1 MAAGS
6 RSSASGS
13 SACSWASSVG
23 SMAAASLRPAGWKPS
38 MTLHSAPTHL
48 VLQTPR
54 EPQVPAGSWSNMAQ
68 QVARPILTGHGA
80 TWWMA
85 PFERQPSSPTHRQ
98 TIMGHAWWLEPCC
111 PRRQPCPG
119 SKSIPG
125 RMGSEH
131 SAQNHNTVVAHLSTC
146 RH

>member
-13 SACSWASSVG
+13 SACSWASSSVG

-38 MTLHSAPTHL
+38 MTQHSAPTHL

-54 EPQVPAGSWSNMAQ
+54 EPQVPAGSWSNMEQ

-80 TWWMA
+80 TWWDGAVRATAQQPNTSPNNNVPAELLA
-85 PFERQPSSPTHRQ
+85 PAANSF
-98 TIMGHAWWLEPCC
+98 I
-111 PRRQPCPG
+111 
-119 SKSIPG
+119 
-125 RMGSEH
+125 
-131 SAQNHNTVVAHLSTC
+131 
-146 RH
+146 